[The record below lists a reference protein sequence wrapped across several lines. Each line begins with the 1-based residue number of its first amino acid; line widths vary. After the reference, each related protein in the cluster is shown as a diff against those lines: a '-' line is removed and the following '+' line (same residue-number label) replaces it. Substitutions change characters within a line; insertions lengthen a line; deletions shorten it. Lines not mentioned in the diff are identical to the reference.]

1 MLNYQRVHPNH
12 PFIDDGKQFFHY
24 KPSIWGY
31 FFMECPK
38 WKQQKCSL
46 KMLGLSL
53 PKKPLPWSLYSVESG
68 ERWFSLLKSYWYGK
82 PWFSGQS
89 HSWCEAEIMGDRPSK
104 DNCVILCLF
113 AKSCTT
119 PVVWEFLMSD
129 GWISQEP
136 SNLDGFQKG
145 FFVLKW
151 HQATITVSRITNS
164 KGSPKRCFALM
175 DSQRASRGIQ
185 AS

>member
-1 MLNYQRVHPNH
+1 MPQMETTKMQSEDV
-12 PFIDDGKQFFHY
+12 GTQFA
-24 KPSIWGY
+24 
-31 FFMECPK
+31 E
-38 WKQQKCSL
+38 
-46 KMLGLSL
+46 
-53 PKKPLPWSLYSVESG
+53 KPLPWSLYSVESG

-151 HQATITVSRITNS
+151 HQTTITVSRITNS